1 MGTGHEGV
9 VEGTALPEG
18 EGVRHTLPPPAPA
31 SALSPKPRLPQKPRP
46 LSLPPLEAAAVH
58 HGAANPL
65 DQHRA
70 MVRPWS
76 VAPVTLGGRPGPQ
89 VSDPRGRMDNRRCLT
104 GSSAVDTRGRGN
116 PVSG

>member
-18 EGVRHTLPPPAPA
+18 EDVRHTLPPPAPA
-31 SALSPKPRLPQKPRP
+31 SALSPKPRLSQKPRP

-70 MVRPWS
+70 MVRPRS
-76 VAPVTLGGRPGPQ
+76 VAPVTLGARG
-89 VSDPRGRMDNRRCLT
+89 DPRVTHERGRMDNRACPT
-104 GSSAVDTRGRGN
+104 GSSDR
-116 PVSG
+116 